1 MVRCADFY
9 EKWKKDP
16 NWCEKSPKAVEQI
29 DHYLA
34 LVEEIADKN
43 VDPIA
48 IYKQFPEGATRE
60 VYNLKGD
67 QRAEIVTNVAGKI
80 KRGEKVSPLDIKT
93 WLGIESKP
101 TPKSDETKRTIVP
114 NVTPDVEVKVEKPV
128 PYIPVHVP
136 QDVPVPV
143 RELLAPV
150 QAPGPAVE
158 YEPHKVAPVTS
169 PTNPI
174 AQKKSAREFYAAELF
189 NAWGKSLET
198 FLITIRGDQPNLSQ
212 EMTLYNGVIA
222 LAESKK
228 KR

>member
-114 NVTPDVEVKVEKPV
+114 NVTPDVEVKAQPAPVVPIPV
-128 PYIPVHVP
+128 PAPV
-136 QDVPVPV
+136 
-143 RELLAPV
+143 LAPAKMV
-150 QAPGPAVE
+150 AAPIVSTDPDKQKRSEQHWYAEQFLDRVSSATKTMVVDIMRDNPTWKPADLL
-158 YEPHKVAPVTS
+158 
-169 PTNPI
+169 
-174 AQKKSAREFYAAELF
+174 FYA
-189 NAWGKSLET
+189 
-198 FLITIRGDQPNLSQ
+198 ITALS
-212 EMTLYNGVIA
+212 
-222 LAESKK
+222 ESKK